1 MTDETRRIVLT
12 LAVALA
18 VCAGAGDAFAGFSMG
33 GAFRSPGYGAR
44 AWGMG
49 GAAVATVDD
58 ESAVYWNPGMM
69 ALAAAN
75 TVGASY
81 INLISGAT
89 ARQSQ
94 LAYVHVLNVHD
105 TGEDGIRVGQH
116 AVGVMY
122 TNLRLGIQTGEGYD
136 ENMFRLAYA
145 YSPDPLVSFAIAWD
159 IFASSSDVD
168 GFDSR
173 GTSVDGAIRLLL
185 TENTTVGVV
194 ARNAFSRYSYDDGED
209 FRREREFVLALSS
222 RSFRYF
228 SVEGDL
234 VYAHGGPSRW
244 IAGAETDYMF
254 GVLALRAGIATI
266 RTGESRTVPY
276 FGFGLHARR
285 LSLHYNAN
293 MDTENA
299 FADTHRFTV
308 SISL

>member
-1 MTDETRRIVLT
+1 MTNELRRIVVL
-12 LAVALA
+12 LASVTVLCVGPVDAL
-18 VCAGAGDAFAGFSMG
+18 AGFSMG
-33 GAFRSPGYGAR
+33 GAFKSPGYGAR

-58 ESAVYWNPGMM
+58 EGSVYWNPGMM
-69 ALAAAN
+69 ALAPSN

-89 ARQSQ
+89 AHQSQ
-94 LAYVHVLNVHD
+94 LAYVHVLNIHD
-105 TGEDGIRVGQH
+105 TGESGIKVGQH
-116 AVGVMY
+116 AIGVMY

-136 ENMFRLAYA
+136 ENLFRLAYA

-159 IFASSSDVD
+159 IFASSSEVG

-173 GTSVDGAIRLLL
+173 GTSVDGALRLLL

-194 ARNAFSRYSYDDGED
+194 ARNAFSRYSYSDGED

-222 RSFRYF
+222 RSFRF
-228 SVEGDL
+228 LTVEGDL
-234 VYAHGGPSRW
+234 VYSHGDPSRW
-244 IAGAETDYMF
+244 IVGAESDYMF
-254 GVLALRAGIATI
+254 GVLALRAGVAAI

-276 FGFGLHARR
+276 FGFSARLR
-285 LSLHYNAN
+285 RIALHYNAN

-308 SISL
+308 SVSL